1 MSIICIG
8 AFPLCGQAGINVSDS
23 DIILETE
30 DETWKEIS
38 DKYTLHTFT
47 NGTDV
52 ITVLKYGKDEELPRP
67 EKTGEKYEAV
77 YQTIYSAGDE
87 IYIVTGSAVHAE
99 DICGVK
105 EVIDSIVYPDME
117 SGIENSKTNTA
128 HDGIE
133 AIIEAVQLAE
143 NDTELVEMQPSESP
157 DSNMNSNRMSE
168 ELADQNSISET
179 ENDMY
184 PGEDVVELVNLK
196 GDTTTVY
203 KLIDGRYM
211 DRIDRI
217 FIFDG
222 VDTWIDEEGVE
233 WNETV
238 K

>member
-1 MSIICIG
+1 MRKVIKVATTFVMSAICIG
-8 AFPLCGQAGINVSDS
+8 AFPLCGQAGINVRDS

-30 DETWKEIS
+30 DET
-38 DKYTLHTFT
+38 
-47 NGTDV
+47 
-52 ITVLKYGKDEELPRP
+52 
-67 EKTGEKYEAV
+67 
-77 YQTIYSAGDE
+77 
-87 IYIVTGSAVHAE
+87 YIVTGSAVRAE

-105 EVIDSIVYPDME
+105 ELIDSIGYPDME
-117 SGIENSKTNTA
+117 SDIENSKTNTS
-128 HDGIE
+128 
-133 AIIEAVQLAE
+133 
-143 NDTELVEMQPSESP
+143 PPES
-157 DSNMNSNRMSE
+157 NRNSNGMSE
-168 ELADQNSISET
+168 ESADENLNSET
-179 ENDMY
+179 EHDIY

-211 DRIDRI
+211 DRMDRI

>member
-1 MSIICIG
+1 MRRGIKAATTFVMSTICMG
-8 AFPLCGQAGINVSDS
+8 AFPLCGQAGIYVSDS

-52 ITVLKYGKDEELPRP
+52 ITVLKYGKDEELPGP
-67 EKTGEKYEAV
+67 VKTGEKYEAV
-77 YQTIYSAGDE
+77 YQTIYSTGDE
-87 IYIVTGSAVHAE
+87 TYIVTGSAVRAE

-117 SGIENSKTNTA
+117 SDIENSITNAA

-133 AIIEAVQLAE
+133 GITEEVQLPE
-143 NDTELVEMQPSESP
+143 NETELVELQP
-157 DSNMNSNRMSE
+157 
-168 ELADQNSISET
+168 
-179 ENDMY
+179 ENDIY

-203 KLIDGRYM
+203 KLSDGRYM

-222 VDTWIDEEGVE
+222 VDTWTDEEGVE